1 MSPKVSFPLFVLF
14 GLTRGMAGAGAGLLL
29 ADRIPAIHRRKVGTA
44 LLAVGAASTIPL
56 MIAIVRRSRQRRTAG
71 VMDPQTQVYTPS
83 RGVVDAQEAEI
94 LPTGVPEIR
103 P

>member
-14 GLTRGMAGAGAGLLL
+14 GLTRGMAGAGAGMLL
-29 ADRIPAIHRRKVGTA
+29 ADRIPAVRRRKIGTA

-56 MIAIVRRSRQRRTAG
+56 MIAIVRRSRQRRAAG
-71 VMDPQTQVYTPS
+71 VMDPQTQVYTEG
-83 RGVVDAQEAEI
+83 RGFVEAQEAEI

>member
-29 ADRIPAIHRRKVGTA
+29 ADRIPAVHRRKVGRV
-44 LLAVGAASTIPL
+44 LLGIGAASTIPL
-56 MIAIVRRSRQRRTAG
+56 MIAIVRRARQRQTSG
-71 VMDPQTQVYTPS
+71 VMDAQQVYPPS
-83 RGVVDAQEAEI
+83 SGVVEAQEAEI
-94 LPTGVPEIR
+94 LPTGVPDVR